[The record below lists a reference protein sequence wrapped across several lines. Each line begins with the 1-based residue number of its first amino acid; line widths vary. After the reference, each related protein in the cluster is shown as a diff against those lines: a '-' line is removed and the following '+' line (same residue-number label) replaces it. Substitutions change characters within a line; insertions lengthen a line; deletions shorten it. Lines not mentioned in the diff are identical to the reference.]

1 MLNRCL
7 VRVLIIIGFAA
18 QQAAACPFRT
28 HIPVPSDPARYSQ
41 IYLAR
46 VTAAEM
52 VSGIFANSDLTPSYK
67 LTVTE
72 PATLVGQKFTDTTVK
87 VGPGCGW
94 PRPNVGARAMFFV
107 EKDSGILVPIYE
119 DPQHGQ
125 FDTIIDEI
133 ERSRAK
139 AK

>member
-7 VRVLIIIGFAA
+7 VLFLIFIGFAA
-18 QQAAACPFRT
+18 HQAAACPFRT

-52 VSGIFANSDLTPSYK
+52 TPGIFANSDLTPPYTV
-67 LTVTE
+67 TVTE
-72 PATLVGQKFTDTTVK
+72 PITLGGQEFSDKTVK

-94 PRPNVGARAMFFV
+94 PRPIVGARAMFFV
-107 EKDSGILVPIYE
+107 EKESGILVPIYE
-119 DPQHGQ
+119 DPQGGRL
-125 FDTIIDEI
+125 DTIIAEI
-133 ERSRAK
+133 KRSQVK